1 MSDFREHLNKK
12 LKNKEFKDDWDKSEL
27 RYTVIKQMIQLR
39 NSYNLTQSELAKKV
53 GTTQAVISRIES
65 GTVNVGIDFL
75 EKVAK
80 AFDKKVELEI
90 V

>member
-1 MSDFREHLNKK
+1 MDDFREHLNKK
-12 LKNKEFKDDWDKSEL
+12 LQDKRFHEAWDKSEL
-27 RYTVIKQMIQLR
+27 RYSVIKQMIKLR
-39 NSYNLTQSELAKKV
+39 NNYNLSQSEFANKV
-53 GTTQAVISRIES
+53 GTTQAVISRIEN

-80 AFDKKVELEI
+80 AFDKRIELEI

>member
-1 MSDFREHLNKK
+1 MSDFKEHLNEE
-12 LKNKEFKDDWDKSEL
+12 LKNKEFKDEWDKSEL
-27 RYTVIKQMIQLR
+27 RYTVIKQMIKLR
-39 NSYNLTQSELAKKV
+39 NSYSLSQSEFAKKV
-53 GTTQAVISRIES
+53 GTTQAVISRIEN

-75 EKVAK
+75 EKVAY